1 MLKSLYAKR
10 VLMVRP
16 TSFFFNDSTASDNT
30 FMKKLK
36 IPKSEST
43 RLAQVE
49 FDFMRAE
56 LETLG
61 V

>member
-1 MLKSLYAKR
+1 
-10 VLMVRP
+10 MVRP